1 MQTQKAATIVIKQIE
16 DFVKMLG
23 SNILLDENL
32 IVTKENKYFLVDK
45 DLKRLTSGDF
55 FNAGVYVGEI
65 RNGRFVPSFS
75 LLDMIAEKKANK
87 VVVDKK
93 SEWLFICGR
102 DVFRQGIVKTVGSK
116 KKGGY
121 LLVMNRLN
129 ECLGFG
135 RIVVNLDEKR
145 EGIAIENVLDI
156 GDFLRRE
163 RT

>member
-1 MQTQKAATIVIKQIE
+1 MIKQII

-23 SNILLDENL
+23 SNILLDKNL
-32 IVTKENKYFLVDK
+32 IVTKENKYFLVNE

-55 FNAGVYVGEI
+55 FHAGVYVGKI

-75 LLDMIAEKKANK
+75 LLDKIAEKKANK
-87 VVVDKK
+87 IFVDKK

-102 DVFRQGIVKTVGSK
+102 DIFRRGIVKAIGSK
-116 KKGGY
+116 KKGGHV
-121 LLVMNRLN
+121 LVMNQHS
-129 ECLGFG
+129 ECLGLG
-135 RIVVNLDEKR
+135 RIVVNLDEKKQ
-145 EGIAIENVLDI
+145 GMAIENVLDI